1 MRVGKKYASAR
12 VLLAAGA
19 MVLVTAP
26 ALAAPQLTVFGDS
39 YSIPVHDG
47 TRDWPL
53 LLQDAGIV
61 GRINDFARF
70 GATASSG
77 WHINFAQQLQR
88 WEHAGQPLGRT
99 VVYLGFNDIGVDLT
113 RSETDFTAGINELVD
128 AGANAHGNR
137 LYLVLPH
144 DVGSTP
150 LHNRPP
156 PAPPAPPR
164 EGASTPLYNRS
175 PRRQYLR
182 HQTEKWDAFV
192 AYTAHHVHA

>member
-19 MVLVTAP
+19 MVLVAAP

-61 GRINDFARF
+61 GRVNDFARF

-77 WHINFAQQLQR
+77 WHITSRSSSSAGTTPAARSGER
-88 WEHAGQPLGRT
+88 WS
-99 VVYLGFNDIGVDLT
+99 I
-113 RSETDFTAGINELVD
+113 S
-128 AGANAHGNR
+128 
-137 LYLVLPH
+137 
-144 DVGSTP
+144 
-150 LHNRPP
+150 
-156 PAPPAPPR
+156 
-164 EGASTPLYNRS
+164 ASTTS
-175 PRRQYLR
+175 AS
-182 HQTEKWDAFV
+182 T
-192 AYTAHHVHA
+192 